1 MALRLGW
8 GGAGPRGQVHGEAN
22 LWEGPVTLWTL
33 LNPCCIQQQ
42 ARLPFPNPPGT
53 LEPGALATL
62 GWDSAAPL
70 SGQVSLGCTV
80 SPASSMGL
88 HIEKD
93 GTCLAVQWLG
103 LSTSLH
109 WAQVQSLVG
118 ELRSYRPCTPN
129 AQCGPPHKK
138 TNTEGA
144 QLWL

>member
-1 MALRLGW
+1 MGRACHLVDTIKPLLYTATSQTAL
-8 GGAGPRGQVHGEAN
+8 
-22 LWEGPVTLWTL
+22 
-33 LNPCCIQQQ
+33 
-42 ARLPFPNPPGT
+42 PNPPGT

-62 GWDSAAPL
+62 GWDSAAL

-88 HIEKD
+88 HTEKD

-118 ELRSYRPCTPN
+118 ELRSYGPCTPN
-129 AQCGPPHKK
+129 VQCGPPHKK
-138 TNTEGA
+138 TNKEGA